1 MKLKPKQYKLCDDKD
16 YLLKYGLIA
25 QQVQAEEELSEFV
38 INDEEYIANIYCNG
52 IYNNKII
59 ASSKN
64 INGLININDELKLIL
79 DNKMEDKEFII
90 EKTTYHNR
98 YKKRYIKVINIIDDY
113 SFEIDNEI
121 KVNNN
126 NIFFLWKKRE
136 VYPISPRFSRFLSF
150 PDFETGKRE
159 KKSLKFS
166 LRRQGLPRNVQP

>member
-1 MKLKPKQYKLCDDKD
+1 MKLKPKQYKLCDDQD

-52 IYNNKII
+52 IYNNKIVTL
-59 ASSKN
+59 SQN

-90 EKTTYHNR
+90 EETTYHNR
-98 YKKRYIKVINIIDDY
+98 YKKRYVKVINIIDDY

-121 KVNNN
+121 KVNRNH
-126 NIFFLWKKRE
+126 IVFIYGKK
-136 VYPISPRFSRFLSF
+136 VKLMIL
-150 PDFETGKRE
+150 
-159 KKSLKFS
+159 KS
-166 LRRQGLPRNVQP
+166 